1 MILLL
6 SWVFF
11 MLQSQSGGSPHSS
24 PSHGAGC
31 SMPMPIR
38 STSAGST
45 PTHTPQDCLAGVG
58 GDVLE
63 AFAQGESVP
72 TPETKHNHY
81 KTPAEI
87 QSSFWILNMTREHEL
102 ACSSSDTSHVNP
114 SILPAGYA
122 LQLHD
127 DTAWL
132 ETACVRNLMWKCLC
146 FLGVPRNLRNDLLV
160 AADSITNTMSSL
172 VKELH
177 SGQFI

>member
-1 MILLL
+1 MRLLKDEE
-6 SWVFF
+6 
-11 MLQSQSGGSPHSS
+11 QKQASQSGGSPHSS

-63 AFAQGESVP
+63 AFAQG
-72 TPETKHNHY
+72 
-81 KTPAEI
+81 
-87 QSSFWILNMTREHEL
+87 
-102 ACSSSDTSHVNP
+102 
-114 SILPAGYA
+114 
-122 LQLHD
+122 
-127 DTAWL
+127 
-132 ETACVRNLMWKCLC
+132 
-146 FLGVPRNLRNDLLV
+146 VPRNLRNDLLV

-177 SGQFI
+177 SVDDGAEEEETNMRNGGDRGTVRVHKH